1 MGDVSRQEKL
11 ASAKRKLK
19 QFQQRKTP
27 NNTPSPRKSNAI
39 SIPNVSQNLSFESN
53 QEPAFPKQVQG
64 PPSHQPTFQLSQG
77 PKFENLNG
85 SFQEPLPKNEVENIT
100 RSSPKLDG
108 NSDEPNDVN
117 LMINKSDLNEQVIE
131 NLNFSPAEKI
141 RQISNKLNGLI
152 TNDIL
157 RNVDDQASGE
167 IEALEKRNAEL
178 EDSLQSYKRS
188 NQQLTNQLNEQRKHL
203 IQYQEKLRKEKS
215 EPSSKQLRELRAAKE
230 QLEVHI
236 QTIGIL
242 VSDKTE
248 LQENLRKTQKKLQA
262 KENESEDGSNRLHAV
277 RQRIVELERNIAN
290 LQMTCDKYQQNNKE
304 LAQENEKFKS
314 KVFASSKE
322 KEELL
327 EQISELQEMLA
338 AKAASFKSIEQ
349 KNTEINSK
357 LQKAE
362 FVAKQLSA
370 ESKESDSLTRL
381 NFEKDELEGKMK
393 MQQELLEKLG
403 AEKGELLQR
412 HHEQIESRDQRLEE
426 QKQTREDLEVQ
437 NNTLESELREARNV
451 VSKLER
457 EIAEMKDLE
466 AEEKTSAT
474 HLAAHEIDKLNE
486 ERQRMENELDIQ
498 INENRRVGKLLLA
511 QDDRIQ
517 ELESALARLG
527 EEAVDRVSLLEDM
540 QSDKETISRAMLQ
553 NKELKEQLEEL
564 QKDLSKSS
572 MLYIHCKCLEIY
584 VICPDVAVYLE
595 LMFAANTN
603 ANAEL
608 TTEFHKEQ
616 HLNQELASK
625 LSSIGV
631 ELEEKKAEVRI
642 FKCISPGNVSLPPRL
657 KGIVAFFQRLHSKST
672 MAASLQDQLSDLQE
686 TSETQISANTH
697 ENEDLK
703 LTIEELKADL
713 DLQMHLND
721 KLKHLEAQSE
731 LTDKLHFE
739 LQSAQAYPFPQDT
752 INLLSSQNTQL
763 RDAMQS
769 RFKEEE
775 NALDSYRSAI
785 AQLEQDRDG
794 IYEVLHKER
803 EQYEADM
810 ASLRQHME
818 LQLQQQLKQRLRQVR
833 EDFQQQIHDEQ
844 LKSQSLQTTVDN
856 YKKQDELFQ
865 SDVNE
870 NGINYETLKIAFQQ
884 LQTRFRELQEE
895 KAGLHDSFQEL
906 EHTNLQLATETETI
920 SEYVNLYRT
929 QRLALKE
936 KFLEKD
942 RLISQLSNEHGRMQL
957 KISQLQELVMQTL
970 AEKSNF
976 EQEKKQLQDLVNKRL
991 EIQSGAER
999 DHEIPKLNLSDSSLY
1014 NETIVSLADDERH
1027 LDDTESRLQHR
1038 NDIVGE
1044 SDVGNHQ
1051 TPDRNAQKILQIFE
1065 QLHDTGEGYQ
1075 RGWLS
1080 PVTRRHE
1087 FTPCKN
1093 CSERTFT
1100 I

>member
-564 QKDLSKSS
+564 QKGFVK
-572 MLYIHCKCLEIY
+572 
-584 VICPDVAVYLE
+584 V
-595 LMFAANTN
+595 TN

-631 ELEEKKAEVRI
+631 ELEEKKAE
-642 FKCISPGNVSLPPRL
+642 
-657 KGIVAFFQRLHSKST
+657 LHSKST

-775 NALDSYRSAI
+775 NAVHAKEAEMETKVDGRIDERHQSSEGNSINEELLDSYRSAI

-794 IYEVLHKER
+794 IYEVLRKER

-1044 SDVGNHQ
+1044 SDAGNHQ